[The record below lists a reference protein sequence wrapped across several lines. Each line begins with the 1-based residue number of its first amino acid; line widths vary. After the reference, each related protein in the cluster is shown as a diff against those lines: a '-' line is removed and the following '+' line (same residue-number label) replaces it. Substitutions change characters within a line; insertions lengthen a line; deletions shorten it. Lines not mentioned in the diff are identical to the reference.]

1 MCVQWGHDFRPD
13 YLKLGL
19 LKRQFPTVPITAL
32 TATGPIRAHNLWWK
46 SARALDT
53 HIDIVCE

>member
-1 MCVQWGHDFRPD
+1 MDVTVCSHPTRGCIPSLNPEREQAARV
-13 YLKLGL
+13 LKTG
-19 LKRQFPTVPITAL
+19 FIDDMTVT
-32 TATGPIRAHNLWWK
+32 TQG